1 MMICS
6 LFVVVFV
13 LARIAPLIIKKALEK
28 KKYYGRI
35 RNNKIINKLVC

>member
-28 KKYYGRI
+28 KNIMEG
-35 RNNKIINKLVC
+35 